1 MKKILLLIVSV
12 FTVLYGCQQSE
23 AQDKDV
29 KTLTLAHNQST
40 THPVHK
46 SLEEFKKEVEKKSHG
61 KLKIKIYA
69 NGQLGSEREAIEMTQ
84 TNAIQFTKVSASA
97 LESFSES
104 YSLFSMPYLFESQDS
119 FRSIMKKPEVQN
131 SFFNTTKDNGFV
143 GITYYDA
150 GLRNIYTKDR
160 KIKTNKDLHGL
171 KTRVQPSKTSV
182 QLIKS
187 LGGTPTPMAFGEV
200 YTALQSGVIDAAE
213 NNETAL
219 TDNKHGEVA
228 KNYYNTE
235 HAIVPDILIMNKDA
249 YNDLTKEEKG
259 WLKSAARSST
269 EKHEVIWDK
278 AIKEAIKSA
287 KKDMNVKFHDVDKS
301 SFKKA
306 VKPLQEEFKNNKG
319 TEKQYKLIKEA
330 EQNE

>member
-12 FTVLYGCQQSE
+12 FTVLYGCQQSD

-104 YSLFSMPYLFESQDS
+104 YSLFSMPYLFKSQDS

-143 GITYYDA
+143 GITYYD
-150 GLRNIYTKDR
+150 
-160 KIKTNKDLHGL
+160 
-171 KTRVQPSKTSV
+171 S
-182 QLIKS
+182 
-187 LGGTPTPMAFGEV
+187 
-200 YTALQSGVIDAAE
+200 
-213 NNETAL
+213 
-219 TDNKHGEVA
+219 
-228 KNYYNTE
+228 
-235 HAIVPDILIMNKDA
+235 
-249 YNDLTKEEKG
+249 
-259 WLKSAARSST
+259 
-269 EKHEVIWDK
+269 
-278 AIKEAIKSA
+278 
-287 KKDMNVKFHDVDKS
+287 
-301 SFKKA
+301 
-306 VKPLQEEFKNNKG
+306 
-319 TEKQYKLIKEA
+319 
-330 EQNE
+330 